1 MLKKKRIPSKCRKI
15 GDVGKLLVIHSLKIT
30 EIKELSNR
38 AGRGINENFTAPP
51 VPTEN
56 EPKLKRHRK

>member
-1 MLKKKRIPSKCRKI
+1 
-15 GDVGKLLVIHSLKIT
+15 VGKLLVIHSLKIT

-56 EPKLKRHRK
+56 EPKLPVPTENEPKLKRHRK